1 MPVLPEVGG
10 NVTVLRVPYRAG
22 IGPAVEVAAYH
33 EEGIRRIRLYMHVY
47 LFWPTVFFQ
56 GKGGGDESQHQSIG
70 EKLIEEVGGGIR
82 PPVRAERPQP
92 EGWVIG

>member
-70 EKLIEEVGGGIR
+70 EKLIEEGGGESAR
-82 PPVRAERPQP
+82 PCAPRDPNRRD
-92 EGWVIG
+92 G